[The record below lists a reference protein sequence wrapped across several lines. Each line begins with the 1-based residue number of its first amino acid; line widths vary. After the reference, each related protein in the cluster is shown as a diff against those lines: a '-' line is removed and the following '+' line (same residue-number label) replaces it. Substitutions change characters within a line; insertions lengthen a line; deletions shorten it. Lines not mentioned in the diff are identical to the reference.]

1 MRARAADATRF
12 HEVCKAAEDAGE
24 ALNMCKSMP
33 RRLRLVIDAKG
44 GPIKY

>member
-24 ALNMCKSMP
+24 VLNMCKSMP